1 MNPTELRVDYA
12 SIEKSLADLWRGE
25 HLQGDDAVTR
35 AALWNVIAHA
45 WDRAS
50 QTEAS
55 ETLSRVAATLPQRTI
70 VVRAEPDEPADIAA
84 WISANCHMVGGEKQV
99 CSEEVAI
106 VAGGSLVD
114 RVPPLVNAL
123 LIPDMP
129 VAVWWNGDLPNNR
142 HSYLDELF
150 EPADRLIV
158 DSAHFQSAADLTIV
172 SRIATKTRT
181 SPADLNWVRIEEWR
195 IATAAIFDSPPMRA
209 RLVQIRTVR
218 VALSNTMQSI
228 LYLAWLITQSGDPF
242 EYEVTDGPQ
251 RVEIVFDDGETAS
264 IRCDDERHVIV
275 SLCDIETRLEC
286 VTRVAPR
293 SLDDLLI
300 RQLKRPEAD
309 RVFIRAVPVAM
320 QLAQDLGV

>member
-1 MNPTELRVDYA
+1 MNATEIRVDYA

-25 HLQGDDAVTR
+25 HLQGDEAVTR

-45 WDRAS
+45 WDRAA

-55 ETLSRVAATLPQRTI
+55 ETLSRVAAKVPQRTI
-70 VVRAEPDEPADIAA
+70 VVRAEPDAPPDIAA

-106 VAGGSLVD
+106 VAGGALVD

-142 HSYLDELF
+142 HAYLDDLF
-150 EPADRLIV
+150 EAADRLIV

-172 SRIATKTRT
+172 SRIAKKTRT
-181 SPADLNWVRIEEWR
+181 APADLNWLRLEEWR
-195 IATAAIFDSPPMRA
+195 IATAALFDPPAMRA
-209 RLVQIRTVR
+209 RLGEIRSAR
-218 VALSNTMQSI
+218 IALSNTMQSI
-228 LYLAWLITQSGDPF
+228 LYLAWLVAQAGEMF
-242 EYEVTDGPQ
+242 EFQVVDGPQ
-251 RVEIVFDDGETAS
+251 RVDIVFSDGRTAS
-264 IRCDDERHVIV
+264 MVCDDDRKVIV
-275 SLCDIETRLEC
+275 SQCDIEAQLEC

-309 RVFIRAVPVAM
+309 RVFIRAVPIAM
-320 QLAQDLGV
+320 KLAEDLGL